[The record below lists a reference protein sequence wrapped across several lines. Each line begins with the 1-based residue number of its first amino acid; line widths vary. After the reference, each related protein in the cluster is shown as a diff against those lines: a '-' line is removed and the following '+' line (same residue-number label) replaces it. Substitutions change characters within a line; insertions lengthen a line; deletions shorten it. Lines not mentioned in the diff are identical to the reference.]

1 MRLAVA
7 GLRRVLAFGAIMIA
21 FGLASCA
28 QLPTEADV
36 GIGTAAYIP
45 RPAAAYAALYRPYA
59 EMSALA
65 YTDEPF
71 LTDDGRVCPD
81 GAKLRHAN
89 FATVKRSIEDIRQLA
104 GWLDD
109 LQSHGWSCLRG
120 HVGALGC
127 PTAKECVEGL
137 EFMVWRRRDCSEAVI
152 AFRGSDSGDVGDW
165 LSNLRWFIHRP
176 LFGQYDQIQ
185 AVAPLMI
192 DRIQHAGCVPKRIIA
207 TGHSLGGGLAQ
218 HVAYADSRI
227 DYVYAFDP
235 SPVTAML
242 GVPYARRRN
251 ATETL
256 GIDRIFEAREVLALP
271 RYLASG
277 LMATSQCQPR
287 VRIVRFNTT
296 NAPKLIERHRIN
308 SLTQGLVAL
317 SKDMPPTADLP
328 YGFDNARNCDL
339 AGPDMR
345 G

>member
-1 MRLAVA
+1 MRSSAA
-7 GLRRVLAFGAIMIA
+7 GLRRVTAFGAILIA
-21 FGLASCA
+21 ACLAGCA

-36 GIGTAAYIP
+36 GIGTAAYIAK
-45 RPAAAYAALYRPYA
+45 PAAAYAALYRPYA
-59 EMSALA
+59 QMSALA
-65 YTDEPF
+65 YTDEQF
-71 LTDDGRVCPD
+71 LTSDGRVCPD
-81 GAKLRHAN
+81 GAKLRN
-89 FATVKRSIEDIRQLA
+89 PNLATAKRSVKDNTELA
-104 GWLDD
+104 DWLDD
-109 LQSHGWSCLRG
+109 LQNRGWSCLRG

-127 PTAKECVEGL
+127 PTTKGCVEGL

-152 AFRGSDSGDVGDW
+152 AFRGSDAGDLGDW
-165 LSNLRWFIHRP
+165 VSNLRWFIHRP
-176 LFGQYDQIQ
+176 LFDQYDQIQ
-185 AVAPLMI
+185 RVAPFML
-192 DRIQHAGCVPKRIIA
+192 DRIQHAGCVPKRIVA

-242 GVPYARRRN
+242 GVPYARRRH

-256 GIDRIFEAREVLALP
+256 GIDRVFEAREVLALS

-277 LMATSQCQPR
+277 LMATTQCQPR

-308 SLTQGLVAL
+308 SLAEGLVAL
-317 SKDMPPTADLP
+317 SKDVPPTAELP
-328 YGFDNARNCDL
+328 YGFDNASDCNL
-339 AGPDMR
+339 AGPDLR